1 MSTRTITIGDPLT
14 IEDVAAAALKQAT
27 FTLSDTAK
35 ERMHASHASLAV
47 LTRDQIVYGVN
58 TGFGPMA
65 NTFITPAEQNTL
77 QYNLVRSH
85 ACGIGQPLA
94 PELVRAI
101 MLTRAQTLAHG
112 YSGVAPDVVLQL
124 LAFLMHDIL
133 PIIPEHGSV
142 GASGDLVQLAHVAEA
157 LIGEGQVVFEGAT
170 VPTATALKQAGLT
183 PLTLT
188 GRDGLALIN
197 GTAAMTGVAAYTL
210 SEAERLMDHAL
221 THTALMYHLF
231 DVSAEHIHPLV
242 ADVRPHPGQQAVQ
255 ARLRALLDIGIEPV
269 AEARPQPKNQTT
281 ATVALERLPQ
291 AIYSLRCVPQIL
303 GPIVDR
309 VHTAR
314 TIITTELNSV
324 TDNPLI
330 DPVHGAVH
338 NGNFH
343 GDYVALEMDATRIAI
358 TKLSMLLERQLNFI
372 SNPRL
377 NELLPPYGNAG
388 TPGLD
393 LAFQATQFVATSTT
407 ALNQTL
413 ATPIYTHSI
422 STNNDNQDIVSL
434 GCDSALLTRT
444 VVRNTYT
451 VLSILSAQVLQ
462 AVDLL
467 QSEGTLP
474 PELQRYYHNA
484 RVVFPLV
491 TKDRALKEPLEA
503 LALWLRYTEL

>member
-1 MSTRTITIGDPLT
+1 MATRTITLGAPLS
-14 IEDVAAAALKQAT
+14 IEDIQAT
-27 FTLSDTAK
+27 AERHATFILSDSAK
-35 ERMHASHASLAV
+35 ECMRASHASLTR

-101 MLTRAQTLAHG
+101 MLTRTQTLAQG
-112 YSGVAPDVVLQL
+112 YSGVTPDVVLQL
-124 LAFLMHDIL
+124 LAFLTHDIL

-170 VPTATALKQAGLT
+170 VPTATALKQVGLT

-210 SEAERLMDHAL
+210 SEAERLVTHTL
-221 THTALMYHLF
+221 THTALIYHLF
-231 DVSAEHIHPLV
+231 GVSAEHIHPLV

-255 ARLRALLDIGIEPV
+255 ARLRALLDIGVEQV
-269 AEARPQPKNQTT
+269 AEARPQPQNQTT
-281 ATVALERLPQ
+281 ATVALDRLPQ

-303 GPIVDR
+303 GPIMDR
-309 VHTAR
+309 LKTAR
-314 TIITTELNSV
+314 QVVTTELNSV

-330 DPVHGAVH
+330 DPVHGAIH

-377 NELLPPYGNAG
+377 NELLPPYGSAG

-444 VVRNTYT
+444 VVLNTYT

-467 QSEGTLP
+467 KTGTMLP
-474 PELQRYYHNA
+474 SLLQQYYRDA
-484 RVVFPLV
+484 RTVFPLV
-491 TKDRALKEPLEA
+491 IKDVALKEPLEA
-503 LALWLRYTEL
+503 LALWLRHIEL